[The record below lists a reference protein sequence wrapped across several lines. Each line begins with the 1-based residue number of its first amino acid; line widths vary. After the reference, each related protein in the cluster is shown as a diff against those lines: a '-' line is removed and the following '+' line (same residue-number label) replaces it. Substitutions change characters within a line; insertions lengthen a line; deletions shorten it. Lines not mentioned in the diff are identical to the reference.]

1 MIDASV
7 NPRILHPPHPATPAG
22 VARVWRVERRGGN
35 VETRE
40 GPVDRRDAMRFLL
53 TLLLIGTVGCGGDSP
68 LPGVGAVPPTP
79 ADTPANVE
87 EPTVQAAEAD
97 AAASEKPSETG
108 VETSFRGLA
117 DSTPPELAWKATT
130 IEEHKAWH
138 TAFQT
143 KMLEVLGRMPDR
155 VPLKVKWV
163 EKKRFERFTRHKI
176 YIQTE
181 RTYWC
186 PVYYLVPHE
195 IKQRVPAIVCLHG
208 HDGVVPY
215 LGEGR
220 KPDEP
225 RPVLAR
231 DFARFFAEHGYVTA
245 LPIVR
250 GWNET
255 AGYQDPQGGSVKR
268 SCQHV
273 TMNSVLLGMS
283 PAGLRCWDAM
293 RVIDFLETQDEV
305 DSKRIGLAGLSGGG
319 TLSLYLPIL
328 DKRVK
333 LVMMAGIFSSYRN
346 SFFAMNHC
354 ICNLLPGVMQY
365 GEMSDVVSLHAPR
378 PVLLIN
384 GTRDES
390 APIADA
396 RQGLEKLKRV
406 YTLLGVP
413 ERIEADFFDGPH
425 EWSNGKTLE
434 FLSKHFGK

>member
-1 MIDASV
+1 MHRNKNLGLMILLGLTVNLLSITQAGPPDDA
-7 NPRILHPPHPATPAG
+7 PPTDNG
-22 VARVWRVERRGGN
+22 VA
-35 VETRE
+35 
-40 GPVDRRDAMRFLL
+40 
-53 TLLLIGTVGCGGDSP
+53 
-68 LPGVGAVPPTP
+68 
-79 ADTPANVE
+79 
-87 EPTVQAAEAD
+87 
-97 AAASEKPSETG
+97 
-108 VETSFRGLA
+108 TSFRGLA
-117 DSTPPELAWKATT
+117 DSTPPSLAWKAGTV
-130 IEEHKAWH
+130 EEHKAWH
-138 TAFQT
+138 TAFRA
-143 KMLEVLGRMPDR
+143 KMLKVLGRMPGR
-155 VPLKVKWV
+155 VPLKVKWT
-163 EKKRFERFTRHKI
+163 ETQRFDKFTRHKI

-181 RTYWC
+181 KTYWC

-195 IKQRVPAIVCLHG
+195 LKRRVPAIVCLHG

-220 KPDEP
+220 KSGAK
-225 RPVLAR
+225 RPLLSR
-231 DFARFFAEHGYVTA
+231 DFPRFFAEHGYVTA
-245 LPIVR
+245 VPIVR

-255 AGYQDPQGGSVKR
+255 AGYQDPHGGSLKR
-268 SCQHV
+268 SCQNV

-293 RVIDFLETQDEV
+293 RVIDFLETRDEV
-305 DSKRIGLAGLSGGG
+305 DTKRIGLAGLSGGG

-328 DKRVK
+328 DERVK

-346 SFFAMNHC
+346 SFYAMNHC
-354 ICNLLPGVMQY
+354 ICNCLPGVMQY

-384 GTRDES
+384 GRRDKS

-413 ERIEADFFDGPH
+413 GRIEADFFDGPH
-425 EWSNGKTLE
+425 EWSNAKTLG